1 MIDSALWITWYDLPE
16 DGRDAYFAWLH
27 ETYIPALLKRPGY
40 LWAAHYAATAGAHQD
55 IRKVS
60 KTDDPSV
67 PAGSRFILMFGAEHA
82 HVFGDRVPSA
92 LHADLPEHG
101 RKMLAIRIGERMNA
115 MAEAARV
122 EGHATKQ
129 HPEMTTAPCIQLG
142 NFNYPWQHEEE
153 LLAWFS
159 QWRMP
164 AVAAQPGCIRIRKL
178 AGVTGWAKHAVLYE
192 YMSVEDRNRGY
203 LMHEENNPEMK
214 EWSNRV
220 VARTR
225 HAPGSA
231 TLATRL
237 WPAVST

>member
-1 MIDSALWITWYDLPE
+1 MDRALWITWYDLPE
-16 DGRDAYFAWLH
+16 VGRDTYFSWLH
-27 ETYIPALLKRPGY
+27 ETYIPTLLKRSGY
-40 LWAAHYAATAGAHQD
+40 LWAAHYAATPGAHHD

-67 PAGSRFILMFGAEHA
+67 PAGSRFILMFGADHA
-82 HVFGDRVPSA
+82 HVFGDPVPSA
-92 LHADLPEHG
+92 LHAELPEAD
-101 RKMLAIRIGERMNA
+101 RRMLAGRIGERMNV

-122 EGHATKQ
+122 EGHAAKQ
-129 HPEMTTAPCIQLG
+129 HPETTTAPCIQLG

-153 LLAWFS
+153 MLAWFT

-192 YMSVEDRNRGY
+192 YMSVDDRNRGY
-203 LMHEENNPEMK
+203 LTHEENNPEMK
-214 EWSNRV
+214 AWSNRV
-220 VARTR
+220 VARTM

-237 WPAVST
+237 WPAVPK